1 MTKVF
6 YSVDYMISGSDKK
19 HRMWFDSLKE
29 AIKFSKADYRRS
41 NPVRHIYNT
50 EELIKMIE
58 QLIELQ
64 KN

>member
-1 MTKVF
+1 MIKVF

-19 HRMWFDSLKE
+19 HRMWFDNLKE
-29 AIKFSKADYRRS
+29 AIKFSKAEWRG

-50 EELIKMIE
+50 EELIKMVE

>member
-1 MTKVF
+1 MIKVF

-19 HRMWFDSLKE
+19 HRMWFDNLKE
-29 AIKFSKADYRRS
+29 AIKFSKSECRG

-50 EELIKMIE
+50 EELIKMVE

>member
-1 MTKVF
+1 MKKVF
-6 YSVDYMISGSDKK
+6 YSVDYMILGSDKK

-29 AIKFSKADYRRS
+29 AIKFSKSEYRG
-41 NPVRHIYNT
+41 NPIRHIYNT
-50 EELIKMIE
+50 KELIEMVE

>member
-6 YSVDYMISGSDKK
+6 YSVDYMITGSDKK
-19 HRMWFDSLKE
+19 HRMWFNNLKE
-29 AIKFSKADYRRS
+29 AKEFAKADYRS
-41 NPVRHIYNT
+41 KLVKHVYSSEAT
-50 EELIKMIE
+50 IKMAE